1 MEHEHIGIAALPTH
15 FASRVEDT
23 DVDAVEIYI
32 YNERLLIELHHQ
44 ANTHSTYIHFVS
56 FSSPAL
62 GRPIRSIKY

>member
-44 ANTHSTYIHFVS
+44 ANTH
-56 FSSPAL
+56 
-62 GRPIRSIKY
+62 